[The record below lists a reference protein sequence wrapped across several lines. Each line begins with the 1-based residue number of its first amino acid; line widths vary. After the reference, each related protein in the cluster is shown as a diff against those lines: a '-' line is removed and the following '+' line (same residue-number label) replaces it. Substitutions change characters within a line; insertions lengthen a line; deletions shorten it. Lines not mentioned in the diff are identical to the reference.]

1 MPARIPVGD
10 TAACKAWLLSHGYL
24 LTASLVVVFAATGRY
39 PAAWWA
45 LAVLAVLVVVWV
57 VIALNPG
64 VADPDNYSLPMRR
77 LVGFAAAGIDA
88 SVIPVAAYL
97 VGLFD
102 LVLNR

>member
-1 MPARIPVGD
+1 M
-10 TAACKAWLLSHGYL
+10 
-24 LTASLVVVFAATGRY
+24 LVA
-39 PAAWWA
+39 
-45 LAVLAVLVVVWV
+45 VWV
-57 VIALNPG
+57 VVALNPG
-64 VADPDNYSLPMRR
+64 VANPDNYSLPMRR